1 MSKFSI
7 NFLSGTASSTP
18 LVSPPWPGAL
28 DGALQGTL
36 MQERP
41 GHSNNN
47 PWSWVRLWQETAACW
62 QRPLP
67 SPAPGLS
74 HLCSPVQKRGF
85 FFYSFLWDLHHSA
98 MSPTNPGQGRFN
110 MYANTWNPPNRG
122 LHTDVFHCTTLH
134 VRTHT
139 AEPHGTEISLLS
151 LP

>member
-7 NFLSGTASSTP
+7 HFLSGTASSTP

-41 GHSNNN
+41 GHFNNN

-74 HLCSPVQKRGF
+74 HSCSPVQKRGF
-85 FFYSFLWDLHHSA
+85 FFL
-98 MSPTNPGQGRFN
+98 
-110 MYANTWNPPNRG
+110 
-122 LHTDVFHCTTLH
+122 
-134 VRTHT
+134 
-139 AEPHGTEISLLS
+139 LLS
-151 LP
+151 LGFASLSHEPNKPRTRWIYHVCQHMEPTQEGLAHRCVSLHNTSCKNTHCQSHMEQRFPSLP